1 MLNKLE
7 ETNKDIFTDKNNKF
21 LDNSVGVGFF
31 MICIYFRL
39 MRGLRYIIKNPYERK
54 KHILENML
62 YMIDINQTNINIC
75 NSIFNNNKN
84 FKVNIYCY
92 DALTYN
98 YANKFTV
105 IIGNPPY
112 QKQNKKNNNA
122 RGGTNNNLYIDF
134 IKFNMT
140 LLQDDGYLAYI
151 HPLNWRKINSEIF
164 QLFLTKNLL
173 HISLNYGGS
182 LFKNVTVNTDFYI
195 LQNNNKYNTSN
206 IECYDK
212 KNKLLITDNFKINII
227 EIQNINWKG
236 IKRYLTECDFFIEYN
251 DNFIIKIVN

>member
-1 MLNKLE
+1 MDIDRILDIEKYISDNIVSNYINQKQTGEVFTPYEIINHMLNKLE

-62 YMIDINQTNINIC
+62 YMIDINQTNIDIC
-75 NSIFNNNKN
+75 NSIFNSNK
-84 FKVNIYCY
+84 FKVNIYCH
-92 DALTYN
+92 DALTFSYN
-98 YANKFTV
+98 NKFTV

-134 IKFNMT
+134 IKFNIT

-164 QLFLTKNLL
+164 KLFLN
-173 HISLNYGGS
+173 S
-182 LFKNVTVNTDFYI
+182 FK
-195 LQNNNKYNTSN
+195 
-206 IECYDK
+206 
-212 KNKLLITDNFKINII
+212 FKV
-227 EIQNINWKG
+227 
-236 IKRYLTECDFFIEYN
+236 R
-251 DNFIIKIVN
+251 